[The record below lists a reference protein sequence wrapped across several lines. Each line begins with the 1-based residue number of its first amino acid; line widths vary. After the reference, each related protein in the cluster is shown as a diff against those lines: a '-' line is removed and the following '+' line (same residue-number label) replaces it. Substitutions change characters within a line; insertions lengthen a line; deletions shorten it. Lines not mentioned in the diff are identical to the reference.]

1 MKRQLYR
8 HVDWL
13 ANEWD
18 EIGTNAVP
26 MYESFIWI
34 IVELNPNLN
43 NYLNI
48 TNDLDILKVMFLI
61 GQMLRRLTL
70 RSTIEM
76 RDLSSIAD
84 ILSVIEHYTEDEI
97 REGSCIKLRAYDLS
111 FNSQPRKLI
120 FCVTYELLYYYE
132 YDVIKL
138 YMLLTDDVNDIHYY
152 AA

>member
-13 ANEWD
+13 VNEWD
-18 EIGTNAVP
+18 IIGTDAVP

-34 IVELNPNLN
+34 TVELNPNLN
-43 NYLNI
+43 TYHF
-48 TNDLDILKVMFLI
+48 TNDLDILKIMFLI
-61 GQMLRRLTL
+61 GQLLQRLTL

-76 RDLSSIAD
+76 RELSSISD

-97 REGSCIKLRAYDLS
+97 RENNCIKLRAYDLS